1 MRKSTF
7 NLNKSTKRV
16 MALAM
21 DKKADKNAYKK
32 LMVDAQ
38 ITYENMKHRK
48 AKDRSDGTGE

>member
-38 ITYENMKHRK
+38 ITYEMSNRY
-48 AKDRSDGTGE
+48 S